1 MNKYIISIV
10 GPTGIGKTDLSLSVA
25 SEFKTQIISADSR
38 QFFREIPIGTS
49 SPNKIDLEKIPHHF
63 IHHKSIHDN
72 YSVGQFEKDALI
84 TTEKLFK
91 KHNTLVLVGGS
102 GLYVKAFLEG
112 LNDFPKIDPKIRVQL
127 NKDLKKNGIEF
138 LQKELN
144 SVDSISFSRID
155 LNNPHRLVRAL
166 EIFRG
171 TGKSYSSFLYKTKEQ
186 KRNFEIIN
194 IGLFADRSIIYER
207 INNRVDK
214 MIQNGLVQEAKKVY
228 KYRELN
234 ALNTVGYKELFQFFD
249 GKYELDF
256 AINEIKKNTRRF
268 AKRQITWFKKQEN
281 INWFDYKTPYKKITS
296 YLKNEIMD

>member
-25 SEFKTQIISADSR
+25 SELKTQIISSDSR

-171 TGKSYSSFLYKTKEQ
+171 TGKSYSSFLDKTKKQ

-214 MIQNGLVQEAKKVY
+214 MIQNGLIQEAKKVF

-234 ALNTVGYKELFQFFD
+234 TLNTVGYKELFQFFD
-249 GKYELDF
+249 GKCELDF

-281 INWFDYKTPYKKITS
+281 INWFDYKTPYEKITS

>member
-49 SPNKIDLEKIPHHF
+49 SPNKTDLEKIPHHF

-91 KHNTLVLVGGS
+91 NHNTLVLVGGS
-102 GLYVKAFLEG
+102 GLYVKAFLQG
-112 LNDFPKIDPKIRVQL
+112 LNDFPKIDPKIRIQL

-171 TGKSYSSFLYKTKEQ
+171 TGKSYSTFLYKTKKQ

-228 KYRELN
+228 RYRELN

-281 INWFDYKTPYKKITS
+281 INWFDYKTPSEKITS

>member
-171 TGKSYSSFLYKTKEQ
+171 TGKSYSTFLYKTKKQ

-281 INWFDYKTPYKKITS
+281 INWFDYKTPSEKITS

>member
-10 GPTGIGKTDLSLSVA
+10 GPTGIGKTDLSLSIA

-38 QFFREIPIGTS
+38 QFFKEIPIGTS
-49 SPNKIDLEKIPHHF
+49 APNTTDLKKIPHHF

-84 TTEKLFK
+84 KTEKLFK
-91 KHNTLVLVGGS
+91 KHKTLVLVGGS
-102 GLYVKAFLEG
+102 GLYIKAFLHG
-112 LNDFPKIDPKIRVQL
+112 LNDFPKIDPIIRVQL

-144 SVDSISFSRID
+144 SVDPISFSKID

-171 TGKSYSSFLYKTKEQ
+171 TRKSYSSFLNKTEKQ
-186 KRNFEIIN
+186 KRDFKIIN
-194 IGLFADRSIIYER
+194 IGLVADRSIIYER

-228 KYRELN
+228 RYRELN

-249 GKYELDF
+249 GKCELDF

-268 AKRQITWFKKQEN
+268 AKRQITWFKKEEN
-281 INWFDYKTPYKKITS
+281 ITWFDYKTPSKKIIS

>member
-10 GPTGIGKTDLSLSVA
+10 GPTGIGKTNLSLSVA
-25 SEFKTQIISADSR
+25 AEFKTQIISSDSR

-49 SPNKIDLEKIPHHF
+49 SPNKTDLEKIPHHF

-102 GLYVKAFLEG
+102 GLYVKAFLQG

-171 TGKSYSSFLYKTKEQ
+171 TGKSYSSFLHKTKKE

-194 IGLFADRSIIYER
+194 IGLIADRSIIYER
-207 INNRVDK
+207 INNRVDQ
-214 MIQNGLVQEAKKVY
+214 MIKNGLVQEAKKVY
-228 KYRELN
+228 RYRELN

-249 GKYELDF
+249 GKCELDF